1 MQALD
6 CDCLALR
13 DSVQSCVICVVSNC
27 LHVLFFRSEWSEGLQ
42 VQRAARDLIDVRGSR
57 LCRDRAGNVY

>member
-6 CDCLALR
+6 CDGH
-13 DSVQSCVICVVSNC
+13 SVQSCVICVVSNC

-42 VQRAARDLIDVRGSR
+42 VQRGPARDLIDVRGSR